1 MAERWPLL
9 SVLVVCCVSGRH
21 WVNHHDRCR
30 PDLGLRRIARPGLA
44 AGADVVGLLGAV
56 ASVESVVAVDALDR
70 GRLDSRPF
78 AIATN
83 PEGGGD
89 INGRLDCRDG

>member
-44 AGADVVGLLGAV
+44 AGEDVMSLLGAV
-56 ASVESVVAVDALDR
+56 ANAESVVAVDALDG
-70 GRLDSRPF
+70 GRRVSRPF
-78 AIATN
+78 AVATN
-83 PEGGGD
+83 PEGGAD
-89 INGRLDCRDG
+89 ISRRLDFRGD